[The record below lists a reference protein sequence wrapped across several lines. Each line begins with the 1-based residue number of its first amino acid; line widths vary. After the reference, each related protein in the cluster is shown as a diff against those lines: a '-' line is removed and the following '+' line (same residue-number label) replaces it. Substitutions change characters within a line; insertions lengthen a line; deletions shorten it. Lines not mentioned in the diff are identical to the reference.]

1 MLQAMPKMTEDVPDS
16 LYLLRRGQ
24 TWYVR
29 FFVPVRFRKRLGKA
43 ESDGAAS

>member
-1 MLQAMPKMTEDVPDS
+1 MPDS

-29 FFVPVRFRKRLGKA
+29 FPVPVRLRKRLGKA
-43 ESDGAAS
+43 ELVQSLKTRDFTVARDRR